1 VPLIVQVVVT
11 GLAAGAVYGLLAVG
25 TSLAY
30 RLTGIV
36 PFALGDLVGLAVLA
50 ALAVEGGAGPVTATS
65 VPVWRSVLGIA
76 TALAVA
82 IAAGLLLYLLAV
94 RPFLRE
100 RSAIGWVGAMVAAAF
115 AIHGFLAAAFVRQAY
130 VFPDLLPFDRIGSGG
145 AISLGGGVTVQA
157 RAFFVIAVGVA
168 LAAASAGVLR
178 RSRQGIALQAVAMD
192 LDAADTVG
200 LPVNRL
206 LAMAFAGTGAIAA
219 LAAVVAAPGAP
230 VNADTGALLGLKGLA
245 AALIA
250 GFGSPWRSFAAGLG
264 IGVFEAAVTTLHL
277 GGLRL
282 GPSWRDVAPLVVAVV
297 VAVVAGRGRSRQRAT
312 RIGGGGPSRAGTPG

>member
-65 VPVWRSVLGIA
+65 VPAWRSVLGIA
-76 TALAVA
+76 AALAVA
-82 IAAGLLLYLLAV
+82 IVAGLLLYVLAV
-94 RPFLRE
+94 RPFMRQ

-115 AIHGFLAAAFVRQAY
+115 AIHGFVAAAFVRQSY
-130 VFPDLLPFDRIGSGG
+130 VFPDLLPFDRIGNGG
-145 AISLGGGVTVQA
+145 AISLGGGATVQA
-157 RAFFVIAVGVA
+157 RAFFVIAVGVG
-168 LAAASAGVLR
+168 LAAIAAGVLGR
-178 RSRQGIALQAVAMD
+178 TRQGRALQAVAMD

-200 LPVNRL
+200 LPVDRL
-206 LAMAFAGTGAIAA
+206 
-219 LAAVVAAPGAP
+219 AVVAAPGSP

-250 GFGSPWRSFAAGLG
+250 GFGSPWRSFAAGLF
-264 IGVFEAAVTTLHL
+264 IGLLEAAVTTLHV
-277 GGLRL
+277 GGFRL
-282 GPSWRDVAPLVVAVV
+282 GPSWRDVAPLLVAVI
-297 VAVVAGRGRSRQRAT
+297 VAVVAGRGRSRRRHPSPTAP
-312 RIGGGGPSRAGTPG
+312 GPHGSAGAPG